1 MPFGVPEQG
10 RLGGD
15 PARLLQTAAGWQ
27 LFKTFL
33 LTHHTSE
40 DDVLWPALRTAAAG
54 HPDQLALAD
63 ALEEEHSV
71 IDPLL
76 AAIGAAGA
84 DPDHGHEAFG
94 GLVDELIT
102 KLSAHLTHE
111 ENDGLPL
118 IDAVLPEADW
128 QRFSNT
134 NGQRNRPYV
143 QTFLPWLL
151 SEASP
156 QARDAIIGTLPPQV
170 LTPSASSGSRTTSPA
185 TCGKDCDRPRQQIR
199 SCQHATR
206 PAQIPDE

>member
-1 MPFGVPEQG
+1 MTYKLDMSMMFAIHDALRRDLE
-10 RLGGD
+10 RLGRIAARPDDD
-15 PARLLQTAAGWQ
+15 PARLLQAAAGWE

-40 DDVLWPALRTAAAG
+40 DDVLWPALRTAVAG
-54 HPDQLALAD
+54 HPDQLALTD

-71 IDPLL
+71 IEPLF

-84 DPDHGHEAFG
+84 DPDHGHERFG

-102 KLSAHLTHE
+102 KLSAHLAHE

-118 IDAVLPEADW
+118 IDAVLSEEDW
-128 QRFSNT
+128 QRFGNT
-134 NGQRNRPYV
+134 NGQRNRPFIE
-143 QTFLPWLL
+143 TFLPWLL

-170 LTPSASSGSRTTSPA
+170 ITPFRERWEPEYIARNVWKGL
-185 TCGKDCDRPRQQIR
+185 
-199 SCQHATR
+199 
-206 PAQIPDE
+206 

>member
-1 MPFGVPEQG
+1 MTYKLDMSMMLAMHDALRRDLERIG
-10 RLGGD
+10 RIAARPDDD
-15 PARLLQTAAGWQ
+15 PARLLQTAAGWE

-40 DDVLWPALRTAAAG
+40 DDVLWPALRTAVAG

-71 IDPLL
+71 IEPLF
-76 AAIGAAGA
+76 AAIDAAGA
-84 DPDHGHEAFG
+84 DHGHERFG

-118 IDAVLPEADW
+118 IDAVLSEADW
-128 QRFSNT
+128 QRFSHT
-134 NGQRNRPYV
+134 NGQRNRPFAE
-143 QTFLPWLL
+143 TFLPWLL

-156 QARDAIIGTLPPQV
+156 QARDAIIATFPPQV
-170 LTPSASSGSRTTSPA
+170 LTPFRE
-185 TCGKDCDRPRQQIR
+185 RWE
-199 SCQHATR
+199 
-206 PAQIPDE
+206 PDYIARNVWREL